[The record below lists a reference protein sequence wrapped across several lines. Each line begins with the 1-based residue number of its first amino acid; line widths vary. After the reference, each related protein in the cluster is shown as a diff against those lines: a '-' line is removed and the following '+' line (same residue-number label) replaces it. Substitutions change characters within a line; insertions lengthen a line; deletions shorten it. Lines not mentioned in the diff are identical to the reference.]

1 MKQSAHSQSGA
12 VLIVVI
18 VLIAILSATVAYTT
32 KNTLQGGQ
40 QIRNE
45 RDYLLAYQAAH
56 AALWDAERDLALSP
70 GQALPNAA
78 CVRGPGFR
86 STPADLQNPNA
97 SPQFTSNC
105 LAGQCLSAS
114 AVWASAGPANNGA
127 PWWPV
132 SKGGK
137 WSATGTT
144 SSMSAQCETF
154 TGSIPLGTFTGTP
167 AFKGVARQPDYLIE
181 LMQPVSTLQD
191 ASLGGNYTCQTP
203 AVDCLVFKITAR
215 GFGSSLTSEVLLQSM
230 VTLQTGAPL
239 TDPQRI
245 VRQQFR
251 EIPGMRTDL

>member
-56 AALWDAERDLALSP
+56 AALWDAERDLALNP

-78 CVRGPGFR
+78 CVRSPGFR
-86 STPADLQNPNA
+86 STPADLNNPNA

-105 LAGQCLSAS
+105 LAGQCLSANS
-114 AVWASAGPANNGA
+114 VWASAGPANSGA

-132 SKGGK
+132 SKGGQ
-137 WSATGTT
+137 WSATGTA

-181 LMQPVSTLQD
+181 LMRPASTLPD

-245 VRQQFR
+245 VRRQFR

>member
-1 MKQSAHSQSGA
+1 MKKSAHSQSGA

-18 VLIAILSATVAYTT
+18 VLIAILSATVAFTT

-56 AALWDAERDLALSP
+56 AALWDAERDLALNP
-70 GQALPNAA
+70 GQSLPNAA
-78 CVRGPGFR
+78 CIRGPGFR
-86 STPADLQNPNA
+86 STPADLNNPNA

-105 LAGQCLSAS
+105 LAGQCLSAN

-132 SKGGK
+132 SKGGQ
-137 WSATGTT
+137 WSATGTA
-144 SSMSAQCETF
+144 SAMSAQCETF

-181 LMQPVSTLQD
+181 LMRPASTLPD

-203 AVDCLVFKITAR
+203 AVDCLVFKISAR

-230 VTLQTGAPL
+230 VTLQTGVPL

>member
-1 MKQSAHSQSGA
+1 MKKSAHSQSGA

-56 AALWDAERDLALSP
+56 AALWDAERDLGLSP

-78 CVRGPGFR
+78 CVRGSGFR
-86 STPADLQNPNA
+86 STPADLNNPNA
-97 SPQFTSNC
+97 TPQFTSHC

-114 AVWASAGPANNGA
+114 AVWASAGPADNGA

-137 WSATGTT
+137 WSATGTAST
-144 SSMSAQCETF
+144 MSAQCETF
-154 TGSIPLGTFTGTP
+154 TGSIPLGAFTGTP
-167 AFKGVARQPDYLIE
+167 TFKGVTRQPDYLIE
-181 LMQPVSTLQD
+181 LMRPASTLAD

-230 VTLQTGAPL
+230 VTLQTGASL
-239 TDPQRI
+239 TDFHRI
-245 VRQQFR
+245 VRRQFR
-251 EIPGMRTDL
+251 EIPGMRSDL

>member
-1 MKQSAHSQSGA
+1 MKNSAHSQNGA

-18 VLIAILSATVAYTT
+18 VLIAVLSSTVAYTT
-32 KNTLQGGQ
+32 KNALQGGQ

-56 AALWDAERDLALSP
+56 AALWDAERDLALNP
-70 GQALPNAA
+70 TQVLPSAA

-86 STPADLQNPNA
+86 STPADLHNPNA

-105 LAGQCLSAS
+105 KGGQCLSANADWS
-114 AVWASAGPANNGA
+114 SAGPSNPGA

-132 SKGGK
+132 SKGGQ
-137 WSATGTT
+137 WADERVA
-144 SSMSAQCETF
+144 SSLASQCDTF
-154 TGSIPLGTFTGTP
+154 TGSVPLGTFTGTP
-167 AFKGVARQPDYLIE
+167 TLKGVTRQPDYLIE
-181 LMQPVSTLQD
+181 LMRPTSTAPD

-215 GFGSSLTSEVLLQSM
+215 GFGPSRSSEVLLQSV
-230 VTLQTGAPL
+230 VTLHTVAPL

-245 VRQQFR
+245 LRRQFR

>member
-1 MKQSAHSQSGA
+1 MKKSAHSQSGA

-56 AALWDAERDLALSP
+56 AALWDAERDLELNP
-70 GQALPNAA
+70 GQVLPNAD
-78 CVRGPGFR
+78 CVRGTGFR
-86 STPADLQNPNA
+86 STPPDLHNPNA
-97 SPQFTSNC
+97 SPQFTTNC
-105 LAGQCLSAS
+105 LAGQCISANTDWS
-114 AVWASAGPANNGA
+114 SAGPSHPGA

-132 SKGGK
+132 SKSGK
-137 WSATGTT
+137 WSPMNTASAIT
-144 SSMSAQCETF
+144 AQCETF
-154 TGSIPLGTFTGTP
+154 TGSIPLGTFTGNP

-181 LMQPVSTLQD
+181 LMRPASTSPD

-230 VTLQTGAPL
+230 VTLQTSAAL

-245 VRQQFR
+245 LRRQFR
-251 EIPGMRTDL
+251 EIPGMRSVL